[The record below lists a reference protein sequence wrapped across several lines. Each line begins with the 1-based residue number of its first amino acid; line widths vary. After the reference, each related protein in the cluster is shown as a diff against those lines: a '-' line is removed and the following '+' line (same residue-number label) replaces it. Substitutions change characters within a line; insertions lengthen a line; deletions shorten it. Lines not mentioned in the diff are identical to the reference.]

1 MRFGITPLD
10 GAYLAKSLNFNN
22 GLVDFSDF
30 RFSEIIL
37 DVINSGFRHCEIS
50 LDLFQI
56 LPIEI
61 NKEEQNRIKT
71 IQKEYD
77 FTFSAHFPI
86 YSVELSSPNKFIRE
100 ASIQSCIDSYNQ
112 FRFLE
117 ENIDVFVIH
126 PTGSFTASIGV
137 LGLDS
142 KINELIYHILTNYAV
157 QSVKKIIKTT
167 KIPNSKIAI
176 ENIEFPFERTLEI
189 IEKLKGTKLC
199 IDTAHFLG
207 GFSGNVDLIEIT
219 ESYLDITS
227 EIHLQDYSDE
237 YPSPDHVALG
247 RGNNFPIK
255 FLELIHEYDFKG
267 PIVFELGLKHAIE
280 SLDFI
285 KKHVPEIKI
294 PEIKNNITSK

>member
-1 MRFGITPLD
+1 MRFGITPVD
-10 GAYLAKSLNFNN
+10 GEYLVKSLNFKK
-22 GLVDFSDF
+22 GMIDFSEF
-30 RFSEIIL
+30 RFSELIL
-37 DVINSGFRHCEIS
+37 DVIETGFRHCEIS

-56 LPIEI
+56 LPISI
-61 NKEEQNRIKT
+61 NEEEQSKIKE

-100 ASIQSCIDSYNQ
+100 ASVQSCIDAFNQ

-117 ENIDVFVIH
+117 DNIDVFVIH

-137 LGLDS
+137 LGLDP
-142 KINELIYHILTNYAV
+142 KTIELIYHILTNYAI

-167 KIPNSKIAI
+167 KIPKSKIAI
-176 ENIEFPFERTLEI
+176 ENIIFPFERTLEI
-189 IEKLKGTKLC
+189 IEKLKGPKLC

-207 GFSGNVDLIEIT
+207 GFSGDVDLIEIT

-227 EIHLQDYSDE
+227 EIHLQDYSED

-247 RGNNFPIK
+247 RGDKFPVK
-255 FLELIHEYDFKG
+255 FLKMIHEYDFKG
-267 PIVFELGLKHAIE
+267 PVIFEIGLNQVIE
-280 SLDFI
+280 SFEFI
-285 KKHVPEIKI
+285 KKHAPEIQLPEIK
-294 PEIKNNITSK
+294 KS

>member
-10 GAYLAKSLNFNN
+10 GEYLVKSFNISK
-22 GLVDFSDF
+22 GMIDFSDF
-30 RFSEIIL
+30 RFSDLIL
-37 DVINSGFRHCEIS
+37 DVIKNGFRHCEIS

-61 NKEEQNRIKT
+61 NKEEEKRIIN

-100 ASIQSCIDSYNQ
+100 ASVQSCIDSFNQ
-112 FRFLE
+112 FKFLE
-117 ENIDVFVIH
+117 PAIDVFVIH

-142 KINELIYHILTNYAV
+142 KTMELIYHILTNYAI

-167 KIPNSKIAI
+167 KIPKSKIAI
-176 ENIEFPFERTLEI
+176 ENIEYPFEKTLEI
-189 IEKLKGTKLC
+189 IDKIKGTKLC

-207 GFSGNVDLIEIT
+207 GFSGDIDLIEIT

-227 EIHLQDYSDE
+227 EIHLQDYSDK
-237 YPSPDHVALG
+237 YSSPDHVALG
-247 RGNNFPIK
+247 RGNSFPIK
-255 FLELIHEYDFKG
+255 FLKLIHEYDFKG
-267 PIVFELGLKHAIE
+267 PVVFELGLNQAIE
-280 SLDFI
+280 SFEFI
-285 KKHVPEIKI
+285 KKHAPEIKI
-294 PEIKNNITSK
+294 PEIKS

>member
-10 GAYLAKSLNFNN
+10 GEYLVKSLNFDK

-30 RFSEIIL
+30 RFSELIL

-61 NKEEQNRIKT
+61 NNEEQIKIKK

-100 ASIQSCIDSYNQ
+100 ASVQSCIDSYNK

-117 ENIDVFVIH
+117 ENIEVFVIH

-142 KINELIYHILTNYAV
+142 KTNELIYHILTNYAI
-157 QSVKKIIKTT
+157 QSVKKVINTT
-167 KIPNSKIAI
+167 KIPKSKIAI
-176 ENIEFPFERTLEI
+176 ENIEFPFERTVEI
-189 IEKLKGTKLC
+189 IEKLKDTRLC

-207 GFSGNVDLIEIT
+207 GFSGDVDLIEIT
-219 ESYLDITS
+219 EKYLDITS
-227 EIHLQDYSDE
+227 EIHLQDYSDD

-247 RGNNFPIK
+247 RGTTFPIK
-255 FLELIHEYDFKG
+255 FLKMIHEFDFKG
-267 PIVFELGLKHAIE
+267 PIVFELGLNQVFE
-280 SLDFI
+280 SLEYI
-285 KKHVPEIKI
+285 KKHVPEII
-294 PEIKNNITSK
+294 VPEIKKSST